1 MVGGVCYLCGQ
12 TFPQYYAMKP
22 TYLTILAGGLVVA
35 LSLAVNLRLA
45 RSHHRALE
53 NIEALSE
60 ENAHLRCHISTLA
73 DSLATHHLS
82 VPRQRLSRGELREF
96 HPEEYDAIRGLGV
109 RPRRVESIASV
120 VSITGLDLLLEHDTM
135 AVATIHDT
143 LRPLVWHDGWVGVTL
158 TPHPEGVARRIARH
172 ILGCTLRNNPTPSS
186 PSKMREEAN
195 TSHVQSTKGKV
206 KELDLCTPPT
216 LLSP

>member
-1 MVGGVCYLCGQ
+1 
-12 TFPQYYAMKP
+12 MKP

-60 ENAHLRCHISTLA
+60 ENAHLRRHIATLA

-96 HPEEYDAIRGLGV
+96 RPEEYRYLVACDVALRKAGFAA
-109 RPRRVESIASV
+109 EYAASKV
-120 VSITGLDLLLEHDTM
+120 DFVASPTGY
-135 AVATIHDT
+135 AFAK
-143 LRPLVWHDGWVGVTL
+143 
-158 TPHPEGVARRIARH
+158 EGVD
-172 ILGCTLRNNPTPSS
+172 
-186 PSKMREEAN
+186 KEA
-195 TSHVQSTKGKV
+195 GFF
-206 KELDLCTPPT
+206 
-216 LLSP
+216 

>member
-1 MVGGVCYLCGQ
+1 
-12 TFPQYYAMKP
+12 MKP

-60 ENAHLRCHISTLA
+60 ENAHLRRHISTLA

-96 HPEEYDAIRGLGV
+96 RPEEYDAIRGLGV

-158 TPHPEGVARRIARH
+158 TPRPEGVGVRVTSTDTLHQVVHRVPHRWWIFSWGTRAIRQEIASS
-172 ILGCTLRNNPTPSS
+172 NPHT
-186 PSKMREEAN
+186 RLVYAEYIVLE
-195 TSHVQSTKGKV
+195 
-206 KELDLCTPPT
+206 
-216 LLSP
+216 